1 MASPGELERD
11 LNLMTVELRKL
22 EGEYTMYFAG
32 RSPRPP
38 VEQRARVEALFK
50 KWERAYVD
58 NLALK
63 FRLGTLQ
70 SRFQTFAELWER
82 AMRAR
87 EEGRRGPFVRH
98 PASVPPAQVPS
109 PPATTT
115 QAPSRQARGDGVV
128 HSASFSDP
136 TREADKLRALYQSL
150 SEARRQAGEAEV
162 PFERFADL
170 VGKQVRALKKT
181 GDAEVDFRVAVK
193 DGKVSLTARTRKSG
207 GE

>member
-38 VEQRARVEALFK
+38 IEQRARVEALFK
-50 KWERAYVD
+50 RWERAYVD

-87 EEGRRGPFVRH
+87 EEGRRGPFVRK
-98 PASVPPAQVPS
+98 PTSASPPEPPSPAAAVPQASVPQKP
-109 PPATTT
+109 
-115 QAPSRQARGDGVV
+115 RDGVV

-136 TREADKLRALYQSL
+136 AHEAEKLRALYQSL
-150 SEARRQAGEAEV
+150 SEARRKAGEAEV
-162 PFERFADL
+162 PYERFADL

-181 GDAEVDFRVAVK
+181 GDAEVDFRVAVR
-193 DGKVSLTARTRKSG
+193 DGKVSLTARTRKTG